1 MVGKRLGTIAGLA
14 AGIAALGAVEATNVE
29 AGQTVLNHTD
39 QEKTFLANHQYNP
52 SNDFS
57 AEVQAKFALVCE
69 HSERYN
75 VPENTCYTEITA
87 TDSEA
92 KEFLN
97 EIIRKGQK
105 QLEKKLVLV
114 DTNNS
119 KNVDDV

>member
-1 MVGKRLGTIAGLA
+1 MSEELLAEAIKTQASEIENLKKDTTEELG
-14 AGIAALGAVEATNVE
+14 E
-29 AGQTVLNHTD
+29 LN
-39 QEKTFLANHQYNP
+39 
-52 SNDFS
+52 
-57 AEVQAKFALVCE
+57 
-69 HSERYN
+69 
-75 VPENTCYTEITA
+75 TA